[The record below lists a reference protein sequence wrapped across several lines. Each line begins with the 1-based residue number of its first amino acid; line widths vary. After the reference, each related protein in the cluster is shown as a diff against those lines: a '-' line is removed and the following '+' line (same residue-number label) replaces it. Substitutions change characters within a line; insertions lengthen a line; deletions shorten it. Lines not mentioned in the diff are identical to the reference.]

1 MKKYYVEDIIKVGYT
16 LEPLYCKFCGRPT
29 VIFDQYIGDGYCE
42 NCGRWQLEDDKSRK
56 QNNREELNEK

>member
-42 NCGRWQLEDDKSRK
+42 NCGRWQLEG
-56 QNNREELNEK
+56 EK